1 MSLRMML
8 MAGTALIL
16 APVPAFAGRPA
27 NAATTTASRP
37 DSTPAELVKLVRD
50 FTIPYQTFTLPN
62 GLTVIVLTDHSVP
75 IVYTSINYAVGS
87 TFEPAGRSGFAH
99 LFEHLMF
106 NGSENAPGDYFKYL
120 RDAGSIGV
128 NGSTGYDFTNY
139 HEAVPTGSLDRVLF
153 VESDRMG
160 HLLGAITQGVLD
172 EQRGVVQNEK
182 RNNDNNPASILG
194 YSRRSA
200 IYPASH
206 PYGHS
211 VIGSMK
217 DLNAASLADVHQWF
231 KDYYGPNN
239 ATLLLAGDIDL
250 ATAKEKAMRY
260 FGDIPRGRAITA
272 PAAEPPVLTAPINQ
286 SFTGPVSTAQ
296 IARTWPV
303 PGGRDPA
310 NFSLDAVSGLMT
322 GIDGAPLFDKLVR
335 RDKLFNNLSADNT
348 TYRGVGEFT
357 IYGSVRKGVDPNVAA
372 KALDDA
378 IAAFLRSTPS
388 ADALE
393 RYKATRIIPAVRNN
407 ETIEARGGLLM
418 QANSVLGSP
427 AKYKDDLMAYLAL
440 TPAKVMA
447 DARKWLGRPGY
458 RGMIVPGP
466 RMTAAGDESVAGT
479 EVPDAPKTAV
489 VAPQSGTRG
498 PIPGVGEPQAARF
511 PPVQHAKLANGI
523 PVLYVQHD
531 AVPFTTAELSFDVGS
546 VDDPAGKPGTIR
558 AMFQMLDEGAGG
570 HDDHWFKQLRERTG
584 AAIYGSAQN
593 TDSGVSF
600 AAPSAS
606 LDTTLD
612 TMMLM
617 LTRPDFPQ
625 DRLEEYRRQELSR
638 VTAAPTS
645 PGTLLGTAFTQALAP
660 GTLLAKASQVPSVA
674 EVDAITR
681 PDLEAAFRRWIR
693 PEEAKLVIVSNEPLA
708 TLLPKLNATLGHWSV
723 QGRGPAP
730 VALDPRPALV
740 TGPPKIVLVDMPG
753 QVQAFLGGGQ
763 LVDMPRS
770 YEGVAPRLAN
780 IALGGEFT
788 SRINMNLREDK
799 HWTYGASG
807 NFDVNDLG
815 SSYQVEVQL
824 QPDKVGPAIK
834 EVQKELNAIV
844 TDRPITQEEFDEA
857 VANTLRKNV
866 ASFRFGG
873 QVMAAAAMLQR
884 NGWPD
889 DFFSTFDARI
899 RAVALRD
906 ANAAMRQYL
915 QPAKWVWTVVGD
927 AKTIRPQ
934 LEGLGL
940 PVEVVTPAQVLA
952 KH

>member
-1 MSLRMML
+1 
-8 MAGTALIL
+8 
-16 APVPAFAGRPA
+16 
-27 NAATTTASRP
+27 
-37 DSTPAELVKLVRD
+37 
-50 FTIPYQTFTLPN
+50 
-62 GLTVIVLTDHSVP
+62 
-75 IVYTSINYAVGS
+75 
-87 TFEPAGRSGFAH
+87 
-99 LFEHLMF
+99 
-106 NGSENAPGDYFKYL
+106 
-120 RDAGSIGV
+120 
-128 NGSTGYDFTNY
+128 
-139 HEAVPTGSLDRVLF
+139 
-153 VESDRMG
+153 
-160 HLLGAITQGVLD
+160 
-172 EQRGVVQNEK
+172 
-182 RNNDNNPASILG
+182 
-194 YSRRSA
+194 
-200 IYPASH
+200 
-206 PYGHS
+206 
-211 VIGSMK
+211 MK

-250 ATAKEKAMRY
+250 ATAKAKAMRY

-335 RDKLFNNLSADNT
+335 QDKLFNNLSADNT

-466 RMTAAGDESVAGT
+466 RMTAAGDESVAGA

-511 PPVQHAKLANGI
+511 PPVQHAKLATAFPSSTSSTTPSPSPPPNCRSTWAASTIPPVSPARSARCSRCWTKVRAAMTTIGSSSCANGPARRSTAARRTPI
-523 PVLYVQHD
+523 PASRSRRPAPVWTRRSTHD
-531 AVPFTTAELSFDVGS
+531 DADADPSRLSAGS
-546 VDDPAGKPGTIR
+546 
-558 AMFQMLDEGAGG
+558 AGG
-570 HDDHWFKQLRERTG
+570 ISAAGIVARHGRADQPRHFVGHGLHASARARDAARQGVAG
-584 AAIYGSAQN
+584 AQRGRGRRHHPPR
-593 TDSGVSF
+593 SGGGL
-600 AAPSAS
+600 PS
-606 LDTTLD
+606 LDSP
-612 TMMLM
+612 
-617 LTRPDFPQ
+617 RRGQ
-625 DRLEEYRRQELSR
+625 AGHRLER
-638 VTAAPTS
+638 AARH
-645 PGTLLGTAFTQALAP
+645 AP
-660 GTLLAKASQVPSVA
+660 A
-674 EVDAITR
+674 EAERDAG
-681 PDLEAAFRRWIR
+681 PLERAGAR
-693 PEEAKLVIVSNEPLA
+693 
-708 TLLPKLNATLGHWSV
+708 
-723 QGRGPAP
+723 PAP

-906 ANAAMRQYL
+906 ANARCDSICSLPNGSGPSWAMPRRS
-915 QPAKWVWTVVGD
+915 ARSWKDWACRSRW
-927 AKTIRPQ
+927 
-934 LEGLGL
+934 
-940 PVEVVTPAQVLA
+940 
-952 KH
+952 